1 MVIKYVL
8 PSKVRI
14 MMRKFSHKLHYLKVH
29 VKLIQNC
36 VHRHAVQCKVAE
48 SQRVQLRA
56 RQIVALHALRSQYRL
71 VLSMGANRQLAELR
85 VSPPI
90 TAHLIF
96 LEFSF
101 LDLGFSSINALN
113 RFWNYKNVP
122 GSEMGAI
129 KNYIDK
135 IQ

>member
-1 MVIKYVL
+1 M
-8 PSKVRI
+8 VRI
-14 MMRKFSHKLHYLKVH
+14 FSHELHYLKVH
-29 VKLIQNC
+29 VKLIQKL
-36 VHRHAVQCKVAE
+36 RAPAFSALQCKVAE

-56 RQIVALHALRSQYRL
+56 WQIVALHALRSQYRL
-71 VLSMGANRQLAELR
+71 VLSMGANRQLPELR

-101 LDLGFSSINALN
+101 LDLRVSSINALN
-113 RFWNYKNVP
+113 RFWNYKTVP